1 MADNAVY
8 PIAAD
13 GTMPPAAATKP
24 KYVDRNNGLDKDAF
38 LKLLV
43 AQLRYQDPLSPLQ
56 DSDFIAQMAQIS
68 SLEQAQNSARA
79 QRLGQAASLLGK
91 QVEYL
96 NLDAQRVLA
105 AEVKEVVVEEG
116 DPKLLVLGADP
127 RTGEDLSAV
136 IALESLRKILPAV
149 VAGATDASAGSSG
162 DTSGAR

>member
-1 MADNAVY
+1 MADNAMY
-8 PIAAD
+8 AITSGGAASP
-13 GTMPPAAATKP
+13 TTATKP
-24 KYVDRNNGLDKDAF
+24 KYVDKNDSLDKDAF

-96 NLDAQRVLA
+96 NLDKQKVLA
-105 AEVKEVVVEEG
+105 AEVKEVVVEDG
-116 DPKLLVLGADP
+116 DAKLLVLGADP
-127 RTGEDLSAV
+127 KTGEDLSAV
-136 IALESLRKILPAV
+136 IALESLRKILPA
-149 VAGATDASAGSSG
+149 AAATIADASTGSSG
-162 DTSGAR
+162 STTSAG